1 MARGAKSKYTDK
13 QKRQA
18 SHIQKQYE
26 RTGVGK
32 REALARAWAI
42 VNKKYGG
49 GNKPGG
55 AGYGKRETQISAR
68 KLGRKRRTDSI
79 SPTRVRRSIPGES
92 ASASRLKKRSL
103 KTAKN
108 WRSK

>member
-32 REALARAWAI
+32 REALGRAWAI
-42 VNKKYGG
+42 VNKKDGG

-55 AGYGKRETQISAR
+55 AGYGKRGTQISAR
-68 KLGRKRRTDSI
+68 KLGRKRRTDAI
-79 SPTRVRRSIPGES
+79 SPNRFRRSIPGES
-92 ASASRLKKRSL
+92 ASARHLKKRSL